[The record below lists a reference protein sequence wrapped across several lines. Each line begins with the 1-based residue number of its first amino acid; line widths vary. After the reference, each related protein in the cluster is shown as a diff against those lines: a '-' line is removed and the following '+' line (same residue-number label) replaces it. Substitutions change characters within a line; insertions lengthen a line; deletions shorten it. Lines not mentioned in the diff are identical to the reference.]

1 MKMNKNWGKIGYEIK
16 TVFCLVCICIRKNPY
31 AIETVLWYIQKN
43 QHGIQRICPSEKVKE
58 SQAYSLEMVIMCGL
72 SEKL

>member
-31 AIETVLWYIQKN
+31 AIETVYGTYRRINTVFKEYALQK
-43 QHGIQRICPSEKVKE
+43 RSKKAKPTV
-58 SQAYSLEMVIMCGL
+58 
-72 SEKL
+72 